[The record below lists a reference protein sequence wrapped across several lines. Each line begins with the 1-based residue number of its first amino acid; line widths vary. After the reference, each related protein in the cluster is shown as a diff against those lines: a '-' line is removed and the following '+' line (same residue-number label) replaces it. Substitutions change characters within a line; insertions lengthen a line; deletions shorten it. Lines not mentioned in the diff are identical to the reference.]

1 MKDERIGQ
9 GNAERNSG
17 SSGRA
22 RLDAFRPFLPTE
34 EDVVSRLRS
43 GNLDRLGDGTL
54 PTADDPTRAIR
65 APFLRF
71 LILGGEEGI
80 RPHEKGIRLS
90 GAWIQ
95 GILDLEACRV
105 SRDIWLKDCRFDAI
119 PVFTSSVI
127 DRVFLDGS
135 SLPGLQAERLDAR
148 GGVYLR
154 GARVDGEIR
163 LTDAR
168 LGGNLVCD
176 GAVIKALGG
185 FALNAEGIEVRNV
198 FVRGTDFRGG
208 INLRGAQLGADFDG
222 TGATVF
228 RPDDV
233 AIAADAI
240 DVGGSVLLRSANV
253 GGEVRLLGAKI
264 GGDLNCT
271 STVITNPGHDALQ
284 LSRAV
289 IEGAFFL
296 RKEAQVNG
304 TLAMTGAS
312 VGTMHDEAP
321 CWPREGDL
329 LLNRCRYGAFIGAPV
344 DAESR
349 LDWLSRQVPERWGED
364 FWPQPYEQL
373 ASVFR
378 EMGHNEDANTVLVEK
393 ERQQRRARRKRAR
406 NPVWRAALAATDGI
420 LAITV
425 AYGRQPLL
433 ALAWLAF
440 FWALGVG
447 LFGYAERQG
456 AFKPNSPIVLRSRE
470 WTLCGFD
477 RSEQRLFAA
486 SQEVA
491 SGLADKDETQ
501 LACFRRQWEASS
513 YPRFN
518 AWIYSLDVLLPV
530 LEMDQKTYW
539 RPDPLKPSGE
549 AALHYYYFQSLVGWL
564 LSLLAIAG
572 FSGLVKSR

>member
-1 MKDERIGQ
+1 MGP
-9 GNAERNSG
+9 GNADRNSG
-17 SSGRA
+17 SSGGA
-22 RLDAFRPFLPTE
+22 RLDAFQPLLPAE
-34 EDVVSRLRS
+34 EEVLSRLLS

-54 PTADDPTRAIR
+54 PTTDDPARAIR

-71 LILGGEEGI
+71 LILGGDEGH

-95 GILDLEACRV
+95 GILDLETCRV
-105 SRDIWLKDCRFDAI
+105 SRDIWLKDCRFDAV

-127 DRVFLDGS
+127 DRAFLDGS
-135 SLPGLQAERLDAR
+135 SLPGLQAERLEAR
-148 GGVYLR
+148 GGLYLR

-163 LTDAR
+163 LTDAEM
-168 LGGNLVCD
+168 GGNLVCD

-198 FVRGTDFRGG
+198 LARGTDFRGG
-208 INLRGAQLGADFDG
+208 LNLRGARLGADFDG

-233 AIAADAI
+233 AIAAEAI
-240 DVGGSVLLRSANV
+240 DVGGSVLLRSATV
-253 GGEVRLLGAKI
+253 DGEVRLLGARI
-264 GGDLNCT
+264 AGDLNCT
-271 STVITNPGHDALQ
+271 STVIANPGDDALQ

-296 RKEAQVNG
+296 RENARIDG
-304 TLAMTGAS
+304 ALAMTGAS
-312 VGTMHDEAP
+312 VGTIHDEAS
-321 CWPREGDL
+321 CWPRKGEL
-329 LLNRCRYGAFIGAPV
+329 RLNRCRYGAFIGAPV
-344 DAESR
+344 DAGSR

-373 ASVFR
+373 ASVLR
-378 EMGHNEDANTVLVEK
+378 EMGHHEDANTVLIEK
-393 ERQQRRARRKRAR
+393 ERHQRRARRKRAR
-406 NPVWRAALAATDGI
+406 NPLWRTTLAAKDGI

-440 FWALGVG
+440 FWALGVAV
-447 LFGYAERQG
+447 FGHAERQG
-456 AFKPNSPIVLRSRE
+456 GFKPNSPVVLRSRE

-477 RSEQRLFAA
+477 RSGQRLLAA

-491 SGLADKDETQ
+491 GGLADKGETQ

-530 LEMDQKTYW
+530 LEMDQRTIW

-549 AALHYYYFQSLVGWL
+549 AALHYFYFQSLVGWV